1 MINIEVKL
9 GNANW
14 KRLSVSLHDQ
24 FPLKDIEARAVEHLG
39 QYAVDNQCNPHMLS
53 IRVVRNGEVYYIR
66 HSDAMVNNP
75 LADDHFV

>member
-14 KRLSVSLHDQ
+14 KRLSLSLSDK
-24 FPLKDIEARAVEHLG
+24 FPLESIESVAIDHLG

-53 IRVVRNGEVYYIR
+53 IRAVRNGEVYYIR
-66 HSDAMVNNP
+66 HSNAMVNNP
-75 LADDHFV
+75 VADDHFV